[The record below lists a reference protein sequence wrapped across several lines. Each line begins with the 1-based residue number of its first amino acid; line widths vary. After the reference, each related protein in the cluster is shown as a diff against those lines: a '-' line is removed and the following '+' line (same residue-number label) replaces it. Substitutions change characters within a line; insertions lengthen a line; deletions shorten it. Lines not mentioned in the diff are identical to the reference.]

1 MIGIIDCN
9 NFFVSCERVFQ
20 PQLVGK
26 AVVVLSNND
35 GCVVA
40 RSNEAKQMGIKMG
53 VPYFQV
59 QQLVKNGLLHARSSN
74 YRLYGDMSRRVMS
87 LVRQHVP
94 HLEIY
99 SIDEGF
105 FDLEGISNPEVFGR
119 ELAALI
125 RKCTGI
131 PVSVGIAP
139 TKTLAK
145 IASKFAKKYAGYH
158 HCCLI
163 DNEEKR
169 LAALRLTEIGDVW
182 GIGRQHKQRLT
193 ERGIH
198 TAYDFTLMRETT
210 VRSQMALPGVH
221 TWREL
226 RGQSVFDFQ
235 PTSAKRS
242 MTSSRSFKDCI
253 CDYEELRSIIADF
266 AANCAE
272 RLRRENSAA
281 LVVTT
286 FIATNR
292 FRTDLM
298 QYSNAA
304 SVKLDVATS
313 DVRELVSA
321 ALQAFEQIY
330 LPYYDYKKAGV
341 SLNQIVSNQHIQ
353 QNIFDTVDRNK
364 QQRLLK
370 AIDAIKAKE
379 GKEAIRVAVQG
390 NVQKAMRSEHIS
402 KNYTTSLADII
413 EVK

>member
-20 PQLVGK
+20 PQLEGK

-53 VPYFQV
+53 VPFFQV
-59 QQLVKNGLLHARSSN
+59 QHLVKQGLLHVRSSN
-74 YRLYGDMSRRVMS
+74 YRLYGDMSQRVMS
-87 LVRQHVP
+87 LVRKHVP

-105 FDLEGISNPEVFGR
+105 FDLEGIKDAETFGR
-119 ELAALI
+119 ELAAMI

-145 IASKFAKKYAGYH
+145 IASKFAKKHAGYH
-158 HCCLI
+158 HCCII

-169 LAALRLTEIGDVW
+169 IKALQLTEIGDVW

-193 ERGIH
+193 ERGIR
-198 TAYDFTLMRETT
+198 TAHDFTLMRETS

-226 RGQSVFDFQ
+226 RGQSVLDFQ

-242 MTSSRSFKDCI
+242 MTSSRSFRDCI
-253 CDYEELRSIIADF
+253 NNYEELRSIIADF

-272 RLRRENSAA
+272 RLRREGSAA
-281 LVVTT
+281 LIVTT
-286 FIATNR
+286 FVSTNR
-292 FRTDLM
+292 FRTDEI
-298 QYSNAA
+298 QYANAA

-313 DVRELVSA
+313 DIRELVGA
-321 ALQAFEQIY
+321 ALQAFDKIF
-330 LPYYDYKKAGV
+330 LPCYSYKKAGV
-341 SLNQIVSNQHIQ
+341 SLNQIVSNQCIQ
-353 QNIFDTVDRNK
+353 QNIFDNVDRNK

-370 AIDAIKAKE
+370 AIDTIKSRE
-379 GKEAIRVAVQG
+379 GKQAIRVAVQG
-390 NVQKAMRSEHIS
+390 NVQKAMRSDHTS
-402 KNYTTSLADII
+402 RHYTTSLDEII
-413 EVK
+413 EVM